1 MNKALFARLAN
12 FKAPSTKSLAV
23 LAMSMVAASAYAG
36 TTGTEFKAFFDLI
49 DGWTTGY
56 LGKGIALSAFL
67 FGAAMGL
74 VKGTMLPALVGVG
87 FAIMFSVGPGV
98 INGMMS
104 ATI

>member
-1 MNKALFARLAN
+1 MKNPLFPSLATVQ
-12 FKAPSTKSLAV
+12 APSKKSLAV
-23 LAMSMVAASAYAG
+23 VAMSLVAASAYAG
-36 TTGTEFKAFFDLI
+36 TTGVEFKAFFDLI

-56 LGKGIALSAFL
+56 LGKGIALAAFL

-74 VKGTMLPALVGVG
+74 VKGTMLPALVGIG